1 MSRWSIVAG
10 LLLALPAAA
19 VAQSEGT
26 TPRTAWGHPDL
37 QGVWD
42 FRTITPMERPAEL
55 AGKEVL
61 SEEEAAAYE
70 TEVNR
75 RQNRDLIDPAKGGA
89 SYAPESEGGVVPY
102 NEFWY
107 DRGSA
112 LVEGRRTSLVVDP
125 PDGRIPP
132 LTPVAEQRRAA
143 SARARAGVG
152 RHEPTPGGWVEDI
165 GPGHLAVRCL
175 AGLNSGPPMD
185 PGGYNHNVQVF
196 QTPDHV
202 VLLNEMIPRALGRRH
217 AGGGDHQLSA
227 RDEVSRRA
235 VGCQPAPRRPGSRCA
250 R

>member
-89 SYAPESEGGVVPY
+89 
-102 NEFWY
+102 
-107 DRGSA
+107 
-112 LVEGRRTSLVVDP
+112 
-125 PDGRIPP
+125 
-132 LTPVAEQRRAA
+132 
-143 SARARAGVG
+143 
-152 RHEPTPGGWVEDI
+152 
-165 GPGHLAVRCL
+165 
-175 AGLNSGPPMD
+175 
-185 PGGYNHNVQVF
+185 
-196 QTPDHV
+196 
-202 VLLNEMIPRALGRRH
+202 
-217 AGGGDHQLSA
+217 
-227 RDEVSRRA
+227 
-235 VGCQPAPRRPGSRCA
+235 
-250 R
+250 